1 MSNQYQLDGGSAQGF
16 LLSVTLISFGKMSEY
31 ISNAHITPALQNTA
45 YTLSALVALDTLLG
59 GRIKKFIARLFK

>member
-16 LLSVTLISFGKMSEY
+16 LLSITLITFGKMSEL
-31 ISNAHITPALQNTA
+31 ISNTDITPVLQNTA

-59 GRIKKFIARLFK
+59 GKIKKFIAKLFK